1 MQAAIKSLEDAKAF
15 NIVTINLSG
24 KTTFADYMVVVSGR
38 SGRHVNAIANN
49 LLEYLKSI
57 GLKKVVKEG
66 SEKSDW
72 VLIDASSII
81 VNIFKPEIRE
91 FYNLEKIWDN

>member
-1 MQAAIKSLEDAKAF
+1 MQTAIKSLEDAKAF

-72 VLIDASSII
+72 VLIDAGDIL
-81 VNIFKPEIRE
+81 VHIFRPQVRD
-91 FYNLEKIWDN
+91 FYKLEKIWAY